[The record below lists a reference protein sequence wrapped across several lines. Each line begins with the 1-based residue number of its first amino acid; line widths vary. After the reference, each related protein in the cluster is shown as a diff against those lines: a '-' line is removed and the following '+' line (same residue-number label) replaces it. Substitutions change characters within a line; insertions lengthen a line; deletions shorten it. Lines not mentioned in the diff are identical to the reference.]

1 MMIMINMIIEKNKE
15 IDKIVVPLKQ
25 LSNVWRTLEISLI
38 NRKINLILTWSENCV
53 LTVLAPGYS
62 PARPAINAPIVA
74 TFKIR
79 DTKLYAPVVILS
91 AEDDNKLLP

>member
-1 MMIMINMIIEKNKE
+1 MMIMMNTIIEKNKE

-38 NRKINLILTWSENCV
+38 NCEMNLILTWSENCA
-53 LTVLAPGYS
+53 LTVLASGYS
-62 PARPAINAPIVA
+62 PARPAVNAPTVA

-79 DTKLYAPVVILS
+79 DTKLCAPVVILS
-91 AEDDNKLLP
+91 AEDDNKLLA